1 MIDLSELLLHLLLR
15 LPLLL
20 HVVVDSCRHLHH
32 VVDHGGELSGL
43 LVVVSLGL
51 GELALGLPVAPVE
64 EAVEDEQND
73 PDHVEGQGPLGS
85 TQRYI
90 ALFHVNWD
98 LAPDVAPCSHVWW
111 FGIIT

>member
-1 MIDLSELLLHLLLR
+1 M
-15 LPLLL
+15 L
-20 HVVVDSCRHLHH
+20 HVVVGSCRHLHH
-32 VVDHGGELSGL
+32 VVDHGGVELSGL
-43 LVVVSLGL
+43 LVVASLGL
-51 GELALGLPVAPVE
+51 GELPLGLPVAPVQE
-64 EAVEDEQND
+64 GVEDEQND